1 MRRLQRAGHP
11 SVPPRAVPRG
21 RGGALVCLTLLALA
35 AGRSALAD
43 PPDSTHK
50 HKASSFAP
58 HHTASHVYGTPVGKP
73 ILHKHKKPPH
83 TSDHSG
89 AAAPLK

>member
-1 MRRLQRAGHP
+1 M
-11 SVPPRAVPRG
+11 VCAV
-21 RGGALVCLTLLALA
+21 ALLALL

-43 PPDSTHK
+43 PADSAHK

-58 HHTASHVYGTPVGKP
+58 HHTTSHVYGTPVGKP
-73 ILHKHKKPPH
+73 ILHKHKKP
-83 TSDHSG
+83 THSSQP

>member
-1 MRRLQRAGHP
+1 M
-11 SVPPRAVPRG
+11 
-21 RGGALVCLTLLALA
+21 VCAAALLALM

-43 PPDSTHK
+43 LPDSTHK
-50 HKASSFAP
+50 KPKASSFAP
-58 HHTASHVYGTPVGKP
+58 HHTTSHVYGTPVGKP

-83 TSDHSG
+83 ASEPAG